1 MTTQDQ
7 TAELLQAMASATA
20 ERRLAALRLLRGE
33 TTAPVVDER
42 PLLYTVT
49 EAAQRL
55 NVSRST
61 CWRIIRAGRLTK
73 VEIYPGCERLRR
85 ADVEALAGGVS

>member
-7 TAELLQAMASATA
+7 TSELLQAMASATA
-20 ERRLAALRLLRGE
+20 EQRLAAIRLLRGE

-49 EAAQRL
+49 AAAQRL

-61 CWRIIRAGRLTK
+61 VWRIIRAGRLTK
-73 VEIYPGCERLRR
+73 VSIIPGCERLRR